1 MKVLVAC
8 EESQE
13 VCKAFRALG
22 HEAYSCDIQ
31 ECSGGHPEWH
41 IKGDVIP
48 LLNGNVKTVTM
59 GGVDVTV
66 RDTWDLIIAH
76 PPCTDLAVSGARSFA
91 EKQHDMRQQKSCV
104 FFMYFVLAHCDRIA
118 IENPIGIMSSVLRKP
133 DQIIQPWQFALS
145 EEENVTKSTC
155 LWLKGLPK
163 LQPIHTV
170 QPEIKYVEWIDAKT
184 GRKKRQ
190 TAWYYETRCAGHNM
204 RGKLASKTFPGI
216 AKAMADQWGTNDY
229 YLF

>member
-13 VCKAFRALG
+13 VCKAFRAIG

-163 LQPIHTV
+163 LQPTHTV

-190 TAWYYETRCAGHNM
+190 TAWYYETRCAGHKM

-216 AKAMADQWGTNDY
+216 AKAMAEQWGTNDY

>member
-1 MKVLVAC
+1 
-8 EESQE
+8 
-13 VCKAFRALG
+13 
-22 HEAYSCDIQ
+22 
-31 ECSGGHPEWH
+31 
-41 IKGDVIP
+41 
-48 LLNGNVKTVTM
+48 
-59 GGVDVTV
+59 
-66 RDTWDLIIAH
+66 
-76 PPCTDLAVSGARSFA
+76 
-91 EKQHDMRQQKSCV
+91 
-104 FFMYFVLAHCDRIA
+104 MYFVLAHCEKIA

-145 EEENVTKSTC
+145 EDENVTKSKC

-163 LQPIHTV
+163 LQPIHTAR
-170 QPEIKYVEWIDAKT
+170 PEIKYVEWIDAKT

-190 TAWYYETRCAGHNM
+190 TAWYYETRCANHNI